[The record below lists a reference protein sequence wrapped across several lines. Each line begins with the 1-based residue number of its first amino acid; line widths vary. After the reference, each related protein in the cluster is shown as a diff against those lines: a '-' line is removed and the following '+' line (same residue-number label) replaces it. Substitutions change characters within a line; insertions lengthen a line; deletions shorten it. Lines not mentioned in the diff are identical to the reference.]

1 MKPKEVPDII
11 VDIHE
16 EQSDLFEDI
25 YARDLGNCTEE
36 YLISGDVSIS
46 HKAKLLGTEIKRGP
60 DFENSLHSGRLSN
73 QIVNMAELFDMSF
86 LIVEGWHPFVTDS
99 DDEYTIAEKVRK
111 HELTIRTLNRR
122 LITYETRNQNQ
133 TIDLLGEIIKDL
145 TSGKLFQMTRKAV
158 DIDAESPQKAFLG
171 RLPHV
176 GVQTAT
182 EILERFKTPAI
193 AFENLESWIDVKG
206 ITEERLAEIKKVLY
220 GSD

>member
-1 MKPKEVPDII
+1 MKPKEVPKLI

-16 EQSDLFEDI
+16 HESGLFEDI
-25 YARDLGNCTEE
+25 YARDLGDCTEE
-36 YLISGDVSIS
+36 YLLSGDVSIG
-46 HKAKLLGTEIKRGP
+46 HKDKLLGMEIKRGP

-86 LIVEGWHPFVTDS
+86 LVVEGWHPFVTDS

-122 LITYETRNQNQ
+122 LITYETREQNQ

-145 TSGKLFQMTRKAV
+145 TSGKLFQMKRKDVGVAT
-158 DIDAESPQKAFLG
+158 EYPQQGFLS

-182 EILERFKTPAI
+182 EILKAYLTPAN
-193 AFENLESWIDVKG
+193 AFNHLDDWVEIPG
-206 ITEERLAEIKKVLY
+206 ITEKRLKEIREIWNGK
-220 GSD
+220 